1 MKRYFI
7 VAYISLISSLFSILP
22 SYAGKL
28 TVVYVGAKDCS
39 ECAAYEASTENKF
52 SAMVKSKGGTYRQV
66 KVETLRNLHKKSEYP
81 QDLKWIVEAAGLRA
95 GTPTFVVLDGK
106 NVVMKKIGEGGLR
119 GDIYPLF
126 Q

>member
-1 MKRYFI
+1 MRKFFAMIITIFVISI
-7 VAYISLISSLFSILP
+7 VSVMP
-22 SYAGKL
+22 SNAGKL
-28 TVVYVGAKDCS
+28 TVVYIGAKDCVD
-39 ECAAYEASTENKF
+39 CARYESSTENSF
-52 SAMVKSKGGTYRQV
+52 SALVKSKGGTYRQV

-81 QDLKWIVEAAGLRA
+81 QDLKWVVEAAGLRA

-106 NVVMKKIGEGGLR
+106 NVIMKKIGVPALK